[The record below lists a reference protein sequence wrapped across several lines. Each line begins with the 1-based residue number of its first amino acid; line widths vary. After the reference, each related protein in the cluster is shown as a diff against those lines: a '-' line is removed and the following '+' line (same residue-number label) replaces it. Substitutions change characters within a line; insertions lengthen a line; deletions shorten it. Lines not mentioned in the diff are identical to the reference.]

1 MLIVNN
7 FFSLNEE
14 LRQVRD
20 EEKKWKN
27 SNKQLKEETEIKI
40 KDFGA
45 LQKQRDKLEKQLK
58 DRRKEEDD
66 EDRREEEERETQER
80 QVDSLRE
87 EVDTLKLNLSSLETN
102 VTSCLA
108 QLASERA
115 DRLLVPPQGA
125 GGGPP
130 PRHLAPGDLG
140 PGQLPDLNPDAVS
153 VVRKETH
160 GK

>member
-58 DRRKEEDD
+58 DKRKEEDD

-140 PGQLPDLNPDAVS
+140 PAQLPDLNPDAVS